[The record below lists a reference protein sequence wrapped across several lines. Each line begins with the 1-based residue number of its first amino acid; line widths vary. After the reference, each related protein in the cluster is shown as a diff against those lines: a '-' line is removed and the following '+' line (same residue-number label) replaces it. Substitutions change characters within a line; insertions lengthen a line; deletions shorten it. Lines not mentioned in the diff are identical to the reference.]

1 MSRVSRLSTVSA
13 TQSTEDLDEVQETS
27 ARVPLTTRDG
37 FDHDPDEAKL
47 PSNWTASTG
56 TTGTGQYQL
65 TNRGG
70 SVLTKPVI
78 NNIYLGDYWNTT
90 AGKTISTKNDAYAK
104 DIEQSSYMGVLA
116 QYGVGKGTFAGSTV
130 VPGAAPKEVTESDI
144 QSIVKKAIASGTQS
158 SDPQAIHTVILPPG
172 TILSDGDADSTNGLG
187 GYHGS
192 YAGPDGKPVYYAAI
206 VYGQG
211 SNGIDFDGKPQDAIS
226 IVESHEWSEAE
237 TDPDVNSP
245 VKGKKLG
252 WYNDANGE
260 IGDEA
265 LNALPLKSVYAKVDG
280 FAVQKEWSNK
290 DQAFETAPKKAT
302 KTTTTKSVT
311 SKGTSTNKGPIFG

>member
-1 MSRVSRLSTVSA
+1 MSRVSRLSHVSA
-13 TQSTEDLDEVQETS
+13 THSTEDLDEVQESKELTP
-27 ARVPLTTRDG
+27 RTTRDG
-37 FDHDPDEAKL
+37 FDRDPDDDKR
-47 PSNWTASTG
+47 PSNWTPSTASTG
-56 TTGTGQYQL
+56 ATGTGQYQL

-70 SVLTKPVI
+70 SVLSKPVI

-90 AGKTISTKNDAYAK
+90 AGKTVASQNDAYAK

-116 QYGVGKGTFAGSTV
+116 QYGVGKGSFAGSTV
-130 VPGAAPKEVTESDI
+130 VPAATPAKITESDI

-172 TILSDGDADSTNGLG
+172 TVLSDSDGDSSTDGLG

-192 YAGPDGKPVYYAAI
+192 YAGPDGQPVYYAAI

-211 SNGIDFDGKPQDAIS
+211 KNGIDFDGKPSDAIS

-245 VKGKKLG
+245 IKGKKLG

-260 IGDEA
+260 VGDEA
-265 LNALPLKSVYAKVDG
+265 LDALPLKSVYGTVDG
-280 FAVQKEWSNK
+280 FKVQKEWSNK
-290 DQAFETAPKKAT
+290 DQAFETAPKKAG
-302 KTTTTKSVT
+302 K
-311 SKGTSTNKGPIFG
+311 TNKGPIFG